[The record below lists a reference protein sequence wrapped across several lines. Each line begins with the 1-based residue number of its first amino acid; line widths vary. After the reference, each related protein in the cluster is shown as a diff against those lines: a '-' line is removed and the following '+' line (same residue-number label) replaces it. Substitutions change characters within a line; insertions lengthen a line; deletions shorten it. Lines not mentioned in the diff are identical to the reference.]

1 MLWLKFAFVVAM
13 VLTYRASKK
22 RFLFA

>member
-13 VLTYRASKK
+13 GLTYRASKK